1 MLWPQRET
9 AACGLATASPTH
21 SESPLNGLSSR
32 ESTIAPL
39 ASSNCDSDHIICDW
53 RLTIGITFVALVFG
67 IGFIPARN
75 LGGSRFSEATTL
87 CDCRSYRHRMSN
99 DTSRTPT
106 NFSAAISTNKPR
118 SKNCR
123 SRTVPFSFEWM
134 GNSGPFPRPIKERTA
149 LRRVPPRRG
158 PFLPSSSIAT
168 KARAE
173 QIHSELSRTNRIGGS
188 LSDLSRVEA
197 TTAAV
202 LRRAWPKPKIPAP
215 SRLSRS
221 KWSSTSALPRWA
233 LISVKPCSV

>member
-39 ASSNCDSDHIICDW
+39 ASSNCDSDHTICDW

-67 IGFIPARN
+67 N
-75 LGGSRFSEATTL
+75 WVHTSEDPGRQSLQRSL

-106 NFSAAISTNKPR
+106 NFSAVISTNKPR

-134 GNSGPFPRPIKERTA
+134 GDSGPFPRPIKERTA

-158 PFLPSSSIAT
+158 PFLPSSSIGHKSAGRT
-168 KARAE
+168 DSLRA
-173 QIHSELSRTNRIGGS
+173 
-188 LSDLSRVEA
+188 
-197 TTAAV
+197 
-202 LRRAWPKPKIPAP
+202 
-215 SRLSRS
+215 
-221 KWSSTSALPRWA
+221 
-233 LISVKPCSV
+233 